1 MTHPAAKGER
11 FIATSGSCMTMQEMA
26 FLLKER
32 LGEAARRVPTRMVP
46 NWVVKFISMFDRSV
60 AQIVPDLGKSINA
73 TNEKARRV
81 LDWQP
86 RPREEAVIATAES
99 LVKLNLLPNLK

>member
-1 MTHPAAKGER
+1 
-11 FIATSGSCMTMQEMA
+11 MTMQEMA
-26 FLLKER
+26 ILLKER
-32 LGEAARRVPTRMVP
+32 LGKAARRVPTRMVP
-46 NWVVKFISMFDRSV
+46 DWMVKLISRFDPSV

-86 RPREEAVIATAES
+86 RSREDAIIATAES
-99 LVKLNLLPNLK
+99 LIQLNVLPNSK